1 MKLKL
6 SSTVKYN
13 FVFLYKCY
21 SNLLYTEFERGKF
34 ETSKMYNWKKKIE
47 SLELNMRVLESQI
60 IAAEVIT
67 ADPVENMVQ

>member
-1 MKLKL
+1 LKEENL
-6 SSTVKYN
+6 R
-13 FVFLYKCY
+13 LQKCII
-21 SNLLYTEFERGKF
+21 E
-34 ETSKMYNWKKKIE
+34 KKIE

>member
-6 SSTVKYN
+6 RSTVKYN
-13 FVFLYKCY
+13 LFYISVTVTYYIQSLKEE
-21 SNLLYTEFERGKF
+21 NLKLRQCIIEKNG
-34 ETSKMYNWKKKIE
+34 KIE

>member
-1 MKLKL
+1 LKEENL
-6 SSTVKYN
+6 R
-13 FVFLYKCY
+13 LQKCIIEK
-21 SNLLYTEFERGKF
+21 NG
-34 ETSKMYNWKKKIE
+34 KIE